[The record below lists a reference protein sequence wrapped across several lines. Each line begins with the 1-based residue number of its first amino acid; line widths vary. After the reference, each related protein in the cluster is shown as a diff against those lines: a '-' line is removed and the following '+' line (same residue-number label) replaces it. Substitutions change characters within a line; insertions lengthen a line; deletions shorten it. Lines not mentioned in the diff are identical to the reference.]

1 MGKEKT
7 QEIEI
12 VSAYGFSQAETEA
25 IRACLP
31 ADAVQLQIAED
42 GTDVLVNEK
51 IAVLVR
57 MDTVPEDQWQMINAF
72 YEDVASFSEA
82 VIFVGDVHGKKIYNR
97 ITVYA
102 GVEEL
107 LRNFKYILLA
117 AQKRR
122 KNAESFSRSVSYALR
137 ILKEITENP
146 GISSRELS
154 ERLEIS
160 QRSVTRYIETLNMSG
175 ESIVYSRKENGW
187 RLQYDESLL
196 KL

>member
-31 ADAVQLQIAED
+31 ADGVQLQIAED

-72 YEDVASFSEA
+72 YEDGASFSEA

-175 ESIVYSRKENGW
+175 ESIIYSRKENGW

>member
-12 VSAYGFSQAETEA
+12 VSAYGFSQAETET

-31 ADAVQLQIAED
+31 ADGVQLQIAED

>member
-31 ADAVQLQIAED
+31 ADGVQLQIAED

-57 MDTVPEDQWQMINAF
+57 MDAVPEDQWQMLNAF

>member
-1 MGKEKT
+1 MGKEKA
-7 QEIEI
+7 QEVEI
-12 VSAYGFSQAETEA
+12 VSAYGFSPAETEA
-25 IRACLP
+25 IRGCLP
-31 ADAVQLQIAED
+31 ADGVQLQIAED

-82 VIFVGDVHGKKIYNR
+82 VIFVGDIHGKKIYNR

-102 GVEEL
+102 GVEEM